1 MLIKVVKK
9 LFNQKSKID
18 SEFFDFIMN
27 NLNKDS
33 GKSNPKSKRTHKFE
47 EQPEKDKYKFSK
59 EKNYFKLKDKI
70 LSPKIKHDMMIL
82 KLQDGFTSNDLR
94 QKFLSLAKL
103 YHPDVLNSD
112 SDVIYFLLFRP
123 TIRFSNLKKAM
134 KD

>member
-1 MLIKVVKK
+1 
-9 LFNQKSKID
+9 
-18 SEFFDFIMN
+18 
-27 NLNKDS
+27 
-33 GKSNPKSKRTHKFE
+33 
-47 EQPEKDKYKFSK
+47 
-59 EKNYFKLKDKI
+59 
-70 LSPKIKHDMMIL
+70 MMIL